1 MSAVPHQ
8 RPRRDGQKAAPER
21 DRLFVLRNWL
31 NAIFILMAAISIGGV
46 ACAWIGDGPAPT
58 WPTHLCVVA
67 VIIKMVEVALRMPVM
82 LHRKEGNDRRQRK
95 AYTMD
100 DFADRRQTTPET
112 PASPEIPDSPEIPE
126 HSEKPDLPEIPEH
139 PAAPQKPAPQ
149 QQD

>member
-8 RPRRDGQKAAPER
+8 RPRRDGQKAER

-112 PASPEIPDSPEIPE
+112 PDSPGFPE
-126 HSEKPDLPEIPEH
+126 HPEKPDLPEIPEH

>member
-100 DFADRRQTTPET
+100 DFADRRQTTPESPDSQKT
-112 PASPEIPDSPEIPE
+112 PASPEIPE

>member
-8 RPRRDGQKAAPER
+8 RPRRDGQKAASER

-112 PASPEIPDSPEIPE
+112 PDSQETPDSPEIPK
-126 HSEKPDLPEIPEH
+126 HPEKPNLPEIPEH

>member
-112 PASPEIPDSPEIPE
+112 PETPDSPETPEIPE
-126 HSEKPDLPEIPEH
+126 HPDLPEIPEH

>member
-31 NAIFILMAAISIGGV
+31 NAIFILMAAISIGGI

-112 PASPEIPDSPEIPE
+112 PETPASPEIPE
-126 HSEKPDLPEIPEH
+126 HPEHPEKPDLPEIPEH

>member
-112 PASPEIPDSPEIPE
+112 PETPASPEIPE
-126 HSEKPDLPEIPEH
+126 HPEKPDLPEIPEH

>member
-82 LHRKEGNDRRQRK
+82 LHLKEGNDRRQRK

-100 DFADRRQTTPET
+100 DFADRRQTSPET
-112 PASPEIPDSPEIPE
+112 PDSPEITEHPE
-126 HSEKPDLPEIPEH
+126 HPEKLDLPEIPEH

>member
-100 DFADRRQTTPET
+100 DFADRRQAT
-112 PASPEIPDSPEIPE
+112 PATPDSPEIPE
-126 HSEKPDLPEIPEH
+126 HPEHPDLPEIPEH

>member
-100 DFADRRQTTPET
+100 DFADRRQTTPE
-112 PASPEIPDSPEIPE
+112 IPE
-126 HSEKPDLPEIPEH
+126 HPGKPDLPEIPEH

>member
-100 DFADRRQTTPET
+100 DFADRRQATPKT
-112 PASPEIPDSPEIPE
+112 PDSPEIPE
-126 HSEKPDLPEIPEH
+126 HPEMPEHSGKPDLPEIPEH

>member
-100 DFADRRQTTPET
+100 DFADRRQATPET
-112 PASPEIPDSPEIPE
+112 PDSQETPVSPEIPE
-126 HSEKPDLPEIPEH
+126 HLEKPDLPEIPEH

>member
-100 DFADRRQTTPET
+100 DFADRRQTTPEP
-112 PASPEIPDSPEIPE
+112 PASPEHP
-126 HSEKPDLPEIPEH
+126 KKKDLPEIPEH

>member
-8 RPRRDGQKAAPER
+8 RLRRDGQKAAPER

-112 PASPEIPDSPEIPE
+112 PASPEIPEHPEHPE

>member
-112 PASPEIPDSPEIPE
+112 PETPDSPEIPE
-126 HSEKPDLPEIPEH
+126 HPEKPDLPEIPEH

>member
-112 PASPEIPDSPEIPE
+112 PDSQETPASPEIP
-126 HSEKPDLPEIPEH
+126 EKPNLPEIPEH

>member
-82 LHRKEGNDRRQRK
+82 VHRKEGNDRRQRK

-112 PASPEIPDSPEIPE
+112 PDSQETPASPEIP
-126 HSEKPDLPEIPEH
+126 EKPEKPNLPEIPEH

>member
-100 DFADRRQTTPET
+100 DFADRRQATLKIPD
-112 PASPEIPDSPEIPE
+112 PPEIPDSPEIPK
-126 HSEKPDLPEIPEH
+126 HPEKPDLPEIPEH

>member
-112 PASPEIPDSPEIPE
+112 PDSQETPDSPEIPE
-126 HSEKPDLPEIPEH
+126 HPEKPDLPEIPEH

>member
-100 DFADRRQTTPET
+100 DFADRRQATPET

-126 HSEKPDLPEIPEH
+126 IPEKPDLPEIPEH

>member
-112 PASPEIPDSPEIPE
+112 PASQETPASPEIPE
-126 HSEKPDLPEIPEH
+126 HSEKPDLPELPEH

>member
-112 PASPEIPDSPEIPE
+112 PDSQETPASPEIP
-126 HSEKPDLPEIPEH
+126 EKPEKPNLPEIPEQ

>member
-112 PASPEIPDSPEIPE
+112 PASQETPASPEIPE

-149 QQD
+149 Q

>member
-1 MSAVPHQ
+1 MSAVLHQ

-112 PASPEIPDSPEIPE
+112 PASPEIPEKPDLPE
-126 HSEKPDLPEIPEH
+126 HPDLPEIPEH

>member
-112 PASPEIPDSPEIPE
+112 PDSPEIPASPETPEIPE
-126 HSEKPDLPEIPEH
+126 HPDLPEIPKH

>member
-112 PASPEIPDSPEIPE
+112 PDSPATPASPEIPE
-126 HSEKPDLPEIPEH
+126 HLEKPDLPEIPEH

>member
-8 RPRRDGQKAAPER
+8 RPRRDGQKATPER

-82 LHRKEGNDRRQRK
+82 LHRKEGHDRRQRK

-112 PASPEIPDSPEIPE
+112 PASPEIPE
-126 HSEKPDLPEIPEH
+126 HPGKPDLPEIPEH

>member
-8 RPRRDGQKAAPER
+8 RPRRDGQKAASER

-112 PASPEIPDSPEIPE
+112 PDSQETPASPEIPEIPE
-126 HSEKPDLPEIPEH
+126 KPNLPEIPEH

>member
-112 PASPEIPDSPEIPE
+112 LDSPEIPE
-126 HSEKPDLPEIPEH
+126 KTDLPEHPDLSEIPEH

>member
-82 LHRKEGNDRRQRK
+82 LHRKEGNDRRQPK

-100 DFADRRQTTPET
+100 DFADRRQATPETPDSQET
-112 PASPEIPDSPEIPE
+112 PASPEIPE
-126 HSEKPDLPEIPEH
+126 HPEKPDLPEIPEH

>member
-67 VIIKMVEVALRMPVM
+67 VIIKMVEVALRMPVL

-112 PASPEIPDSPEIPE
+112 PETPASPEIPE
-126 HSEKPDLPEIPEH
+126 HPEHPEKPDLPEIPEH

>member
-95 AYTMD
+95 A
-100 DFADRRQTTPET
+100 
-112 PASPEIPDSPEIPE
+112 
-126 HSEKPDLPEIPEH
+126 
-139 PAAPQKPAPQ
+139 
-149 QQD
+149 

>member
-112 PASPEIPDSPEIPE
+112 PETPASPEIPE
-126 HSEKPDLPEIPEH
+126 HPEHPEKPDLPEIPEH

>member
-100 DFADRRQTTPET
+100 DFADRRQTTP
-112 PASPEIPDSPEIPE
+112 ASPEIPE

-139 PAAPQKPAPQ
+139 SAAPQKPAPQ

>member
-112 PASPEIPDSPEIPE
+112 PETPDSPEIPE
-126 HSEKPDLPEIPEH
+126 HLEKPNLPEIPEH

>member
-31 NAIFILMAAISIGGV
+31 NAIFILMAAISIGGI

-58 WPTHLCVVA
+58 WPTHLCV
-67 VIIKMVEVALRMPVM
+67 
-82 LHRKEGNDRRQRK
+82 NDRRQRK

-100 DFADRRQTTPET
+100 DFADRRQTSPET
-112 PASPEIPDSPEIPE
+112 PDSPEIPK
-126 HSEKPDLPEIPEH
+126 HPEKPDLPEIPEH

>member
-8 RPRRDGQKAAPER
+8 RPRRDGQKAAHER

-112 PASPEIPDSPEIPE
+112 PDSPEIPE
-126 HSEKPDLPEIPEH
+126 HLEKPDLPEIPEH

>member
-1 MSAVPHQ
+1 M
-8 RPRRDGQKAAPER
+8 
-21 DRLFVLRNWL
+21 
-31 NAIFILMAAISIGGV
+31 
-46 ACAWIGDGPAPT
+46 
-58 WPTHLCVVA
+58 A

-112 PASPEIPDSPEIPE
+112 PDSQETPASPEIP
-126 HSEKPDLPEIPEH
+126 EKPNLPEIPEH

>member
-100 DFADRRQTTPET
+100 DFADRRQATPETPDSQET
-112 PASPEIPDSPEIPE
+112 PASPEIPE
-126 HSEKPDLPEIPEH
+126 HPEKPDLPEIPEH

>member
-112 PASPEIPDSPEIPE
+112 PDSPETPEHPEIPE
-126 HSEKPDLPEIPEH
+126 HPEKPDLPEIPEH

>member
-1 MSAVPHQ
+1 M
-8 RPRRDGQKAAPER
+8 
-21 DRLFVLRNWL
+21 
-31 NAIFILMAAISIGGV
+31 
-46 ACAWIGDGPAPT
+46 
-58 WPTHLCVVA
+58 A

-112 PASPEIPDSPEIPE
+112 PASPEIPE
-126 HSEKPDLPEIPEH
+126 HSEKPDLPEIPKH